1 MKNIAVRED
10 HLYRKAY
17 AKGKKAV
24 GRYTVLYVM
33 KDRKASLLRR
43 ANPKKEFVNRLGITV
58 TKRLGGAVIRNRAK
72 RIIREAYR
80 LIERD
85 GLVKHGNIVII
96 VARDAA
102 RTAKSTEIE
111 AELKG
116 LLSKLDMCL

>member
-58 TKRLGGAVIRNRAK
+58 TKRLGGAVMRNRAK

-111 AELKG
+111 AELRR